1 MSPAGQAAPGTI
13 GVTGSGTAS
22 GAPDVARVRMTA
34 TALRPTLTEALA
46 ASEDAARRVRAAL
59 AAGGVAA
66 QDAATSGLAAN
77 AEYEYD
83 GHRQRMTGYRA
94 EHRLALTLRGVATA
108 GRVLGDALAAGGD
121 DVRLEDVGFGVE
133 DDAAL
138 RDLARAAAWADAVR
152 RASQL
157 AGLAGRQ
164 LGSVEQVVE
173 GGSVPVP
180 QPRGRMSMSAAM
192 PESVD
197 LGIEAGAVSVHVS
210 VSVVWALV

>member
-1 MSPAGQAAPGTI
+1 
-13 GVTGSGTAS
+13 
-22 GAPDVARVRMTA
+22 MTA
-34 TALRPTLTEALA
+34 TALRPSLTEALA

-59 AAGGVAA
+59 ATTGVAA
-66 QDAATSGLAAN
+66 QDAATRGLAAN

-83 GHRQRMTGYRA
+83 GNRQRMTGYRA

-121 DVRLEDVGFGVE
+121 DVRLEDVSFGVE

-138 RDLARAAAWADAVR
+138 RDLARAGAWADAVA

-157 AGLAGRQ
+157 AGLAGRE
-164 LGSVEQVVE
+164 LGPVEQVVE
-173 GGSVPVP
+173 GGSAG
-180 QPRGRMSMSAAM
+180 PREPRMRAQMAMAESA
-192 PESVD
+192 D
-197 LGIEAGAVSVHVS
+197 LGIEAGVVGVQVS